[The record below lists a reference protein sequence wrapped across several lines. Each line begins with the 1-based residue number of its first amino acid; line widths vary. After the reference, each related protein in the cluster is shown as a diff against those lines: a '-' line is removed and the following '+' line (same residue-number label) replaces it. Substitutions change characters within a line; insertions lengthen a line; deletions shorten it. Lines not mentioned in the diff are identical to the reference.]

1 MLINLPQIHL
11 KLLQKKAIQKTAEAT
26 DDLINKIAN
35 KITKASRN
43 SPQNTLEAVKSE
55 AEIRKERYIS
65 PEKREKIIYDLRL
78 I

>member
-1 MLINLPQIHL
+1 MLNNLPQIHL

-55 AEIRKERYIS
+55 AEIRKERCIS

>member
-1 MLINLPQIHL
+1 MLNNLPQIHL

-26 DDLINKIAN
+26 DDLINKITN

>member
-1 MLINLPQIHL
+1 MLNNLPQIHL

-55 AEIRKERYIS
+55 VEIRKERYIS

>member
-1 MLINLPQIHL
+1 MLNNLPQIHL

-65 PEKREKIIYDLRL
+65 PEKRENYL
-78 I
+78 

>member
-1 MLINLPQIHL
+1 MLNNLPQIHL

>member
-1 MLINLPQIHL
+1 MLNNLPQIHL

-43 SPQNTLEAVKSE
+43 LPQNILETVESE
-55 AEIRKERYIS
+55 TEICKERYIS
-65 PEKREKIIYDLRL
+65 PEKRKLFMIKD
-78 I
+78 